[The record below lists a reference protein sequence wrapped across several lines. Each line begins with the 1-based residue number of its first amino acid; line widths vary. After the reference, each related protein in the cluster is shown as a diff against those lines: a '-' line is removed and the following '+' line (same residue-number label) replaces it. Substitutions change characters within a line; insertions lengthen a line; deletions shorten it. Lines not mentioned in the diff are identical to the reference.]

1 MRRLPAATPVVGRCS
16 ISRVIAQC
24 TVSQCIVTTD
34 GPGEPL
40 TPRSAFTSP
49 GTGAWSEPKSC
60 EIGLCVPNVRLLGA
74 SLWLGLWTTSYR
86 SKTVER
92 GLIAPTCSLSA
103 SHATTERRQKSRLA
117 GARPPRGVKSLRLG
131 GGDARACPNFFAC
144 KLKQGGLPD
153 AAALAVKSHK
163 NIFARVLACSLEAL
177 LDDMIWATT
186 DPFFASADVPKN
198 AIDLERCRWPIA

>member
-40 TPRSAFTSP
+40 TPRSASTSP
-49 GTGAWSEPKSC
+49 GIGAWSEPKSC

-74 SLWLGLWTTSYR
+74 SLRLGLWTTSCR
-86 SKTVER
+86 LKTVER

-103 SHATTERRQKSRLA
+103 SHATTARRQKSRLA

-131 GGDARACPNFFAC
+131 GGDARVSPNFCAC
-144 KLKQGGLPD
+144 KLKQGGVPLNKD
-153 AAALAVKSHK
+153 LW
-163 NIFARVLACSLEAL
+163 RVENLYRQKLSRSKGRC
-177 LDDMIWATT
+177 
-186 DPFFASADVPKN
+186 KN
-198 AIDLERCRWPIA
+198 AEPIHGNRNPMVIWLSRRNT